1 VAQKLPPELEKLI
14 IRYQQIESQLA
25 SIVTQKSVVTSQIR
39 EVERA
44 LSILQN
50 LEKDATIYKNTGF
63 VLVKVKKEDVI
74 KELEDKKEELSI
86 RLTSLERMES
96 TLKKQLEEVKSQID
110 KYRTSMVGM
119 GGRAG

>member
-1 VAQKLPPELEKLI
+1 MAQKLPPELEKLI

>member
-25 SIVTQKSVVTSQIR
+25 SVVTQKSVVTSQMR

-50 LEKDATIYKNTGF
+50 LEKDTIIYKSTGF
-63 VLVKVKKEDVI
+63 ILVKVKKEDVI

-119 GGRAG
+119 GGKAG

>member
-63 VLVKVKKEDVI
+63 VLVKVKKEDAI

>member
-25 SIVTQKSVVTSQIR
+25 SIVTQKSVVTSQMR

-50 LEKDATIYKNTGF
+50 LEKDAVIYKSTGF
-63 VLVKVKKEDVI
+63 ILVKVKKEDVI

-119 GGRAG
+119 GGKAG

>member
-25 SIVTQKSVVTSQIR
+25 SIVTQKSVVTSQMR

-50 LEKDATIYKNTGF
+50 LEKDAVIYKSTGF
-63 VLVKVKKEDVI
+63 ILVKVKKEDVI

-110 KYRTSMVGM
+110 KYRTSIVGM
-119 GGRAG
+119 GGKAG

>member
-50 LEKDATIYKNTGF
+50 LEKDATTYKNTGF

>member
-1 VAQKLPPELEKLI
+1 MAQKLPPELEKLI

-50 LEKDATIYKNTGF
+50 LEKDATTYKNTGF

>member
-1 VAQKLPPELEKLI
+1 MAQKLPPELEKLI

-25 SIVTQKSVVTSQIR
+25 SIVTQKSVVTSQMR

-44 LSILQN
+44 LTILQN
-50 LEKDATIYKNTGF
+50 LENDAVIYKSTGF
-63 VLVKVKKEDVI
+63 ILVKVKKEDVI

-119 GGRAG
+119 GGKAG

>member
-1 VAQKLPPELEKLI
+1 MAQKLPPELEKLI

-25 SIVTQKSVVTSQIR
+25 SIVTQKSVVTSQMR

-50 LEKDATIYKNTGF
+50 LEKDAVIYKSTGF
-63 VLVKVKKEDVI
+63 ILVKVKKEDVI

-110 KYRTSMVGM
+110 KYRTSIVGM
-119 GGRAG
+119 GGKAG

>member
-25 SIVTQKSVVTSQIR
+25 SVVTQKSVVTSQMR

-50 LEKDATIYKNTGF
+50 LEKDVIIYKSTGF
-63 VLVKVKKEDVI
+63 ILVKVKKEDVI

-119 GGRAG
+119 GGKAG

>member
-1 VAQKLPPELEKLI
+1 MAQKLPPELEKLI

-25 SIVTQKSVVTSQIR
+25 SIVTQKSVVTSQMR

-50 LEKDATIYKNTGF
+50 LEKDAVIYKSTGF
-63 VLVKVKKEDVI
+63 ILVKVKKEDVI

-119 GGRAG
+119 GGKAG

>member
-25 SIVTQKSVVTSQIR
+25 SIVTQKSVVTSQMR

-44 LSILQN
+44 LTILQN
-50 LEKDATIYKNTGF
+50 LENDAVIYKSTGF
-63 VLVKVKKEDVI
+63 ILVKVKKEDVI

-119 GGRAG
+119 GGKAG

>member
-1 VAQKLPPELEKLI
+1 MAQKLPPELEKLI

-25 SIVTQKSVVTSQIR
+25 SVVTQKSVVTSQMR

-50 LEKDATIYKNTGF
+50 LEKDTIIYKSTGF
-63 VLVKVKKEDVI
+63 ILVKVKKEDVI

-119 GGRAG
+119 GGKAG